1 MKLSNLKYFVDVAM
15 EGSFT
20 RASEKLFISQPT
32 LSRRIKEL
40 ETELGVELFIRN
52 RHSLEL
58 SSAGQQFL
66 IEVNDILNRVNK
78 LSHMFDNQ
86 KTADE
91 AGQLLKIGYLSNFN
105 MNAMYE
111 LLESFKQSQP
121 HVQFSLKPDTPM
133 NLAEGLSN
141 GQYDLVFNLS
151 AYFQPNMSIEEVLFI
166 KNHLQIAIPADHRF
180 RKKKKVYFNDLKQEI
195 VILLERKQSPII
207 VDYVVSQCTKH
218 GFNLKANSYVKD
230 LDEGL
235 AMTSVGEGLAFLY
248 SGMNDG
254 TLEDKYNIK
263 IMDIQEERNDQN
275 IVAAINKQS
284 EITLLQELFSFI
296 KSSLLTK

>member
-111 LLESFKQSQP
+111 LLESFKQSHP

-180 RKKKKVYFNDLKQEI
+180 R
-195 VILLERKQSPII
+195 
-207 VDYVVSQCTKH
+207 
-218 GFNLKANSYVKD
+218 
-230 LDEGL
+230 
-235 AMTSVGEGLAFLY
+235 
-248 SGMNDG
+248 
-254 TLEDKYNIK
+254 
-263 IMDIQEERNDQN
+263 
-275 IVAAINKQS
+275 
-284 EITLLQELFSFI
+284 
-296 KSSLLTK
+296 

>member
-91 AGQLLKIGYLSNFN
+91 AGQLLKMGYLSNFN

-111 LLESFKQSQP
+111 LLESFKQSHP

-166 KNHLQIAIPADHRF
+166 KKSFANCYTRGPSIPE
-180 RKKKKVYFNDLKQEI
+180 KE
-195 VILLERKQSPII
+195 
-207 VDYVVSQCTKH
+207 
-218 GFNLKANSYVKD
+218 
-230 LDEGL
+230 
-235 AMTSVGEGLAFLY
+235 
-248 SGMNDG
+248 
-254 TLEDKYNIK
+254 
-263 IMDIQEERNDQN
+263 
-275 IVAAINKQS
+275 
-284 EITLLQELFSFI
+284 
-296 KSSLLTK
+296 KSIF